1 MRASA
6 EATAAG
12 LTGAAGECAV
22 LSKLIDWPLLA
33 RLGWDPGRGVFAP
46 DAGDAVFGFTQCR
59 TAGCDQIA
67 ATNRFALC
75 YRCAGRWR
83 RSAAGIGLE
92 EFCQTAPEYAGK
104 IADRLCLVCRTA
116 GHQRPV
122 HWQGLCGACV
132 SVMGQRG
139 QSLAE
144 YLNGDDRFGPAVPRP
159 SFGNC
164 KVAAC
169 RRWAAHGTPAL
180 CASHYVRWISEGRPG
195 GEDPPGSWCARQ
207 RDYDADQKV
216 AVLGG
221 LTERARLEVLYGLQC
236 RAQAERRT
244 TVKVV
249 QMVASLLRAGP
260 APSVF
265 DVAIDHIDDDR
276 RLLVAFIRDR
286 VTLALATPETEADK
300 DDWDL
305 RVFGRRGEGL
315 HFSQIRQAWLKEGA
329 KRWAAERL
337 HTAEAAGHIERVVQ
351 NVAVFSQSLCRHR
364 PDLGAKPAA
373 LSRTDMLAFLND
385 LAHLETAGRLSRHG
399 RRSLQCG
406 VAMFLREAR
415 AMGLARPGG
424 PLSGLPE
431 DVVAGPGD
439 RVRDQRA
446 DPDGDGKALPQV
458 VVGQLL
464 APTALDLLE
473 AGHGTDVRAMVELQ
487 AEVGRRTSELCGLR
501 LDCLAFDE
509 VPGETGQMRAAPV
522 LVHDMPKVGVRGYH
536 LPIGAGAAAIITT
549 QQARVRARYP
559 GTPAAALALFPA
571 PQKNPRGVKAT
582 SGDLLSGHFRAWVDS
597 LPELAGPGGEPYDR
611 SGTTIYSWRHTYA
624 QRHAD
629 SGTPVEVLA
638 ALMGH
643 TQLTTTQGYYR
654 VTHKRKR
661 AAVDLLAKLQVDRSA
676 NRTRPAVERLL
687 EAEHTRD
694 AVGQVAVPFGT
705 CAEPTNVKA
714 RGQACPFR
722 HQCFG
727 CTHFHTDPSFLPEL
741 RAHLGRLLADTERLR
756 AAAPELEDWA
766 RDQAIPSAQEIAAVR
781 RIIDRCQQLVGSLPA
796 GERADVDEAISVAR
810 RSRAQ
815 LDTTVPVQFL
825 GVIGQPAPT
834 LFPNVHREQKPADD
848 T

>member
-1 MRASA
+1 MKARA
-6 EATAAG
+6 AARAVPV
-12 LTGAAGECAV
+12 TGAAGEGAV
-22 LSKLIDWPLLA
+22 LERLIDWPLLA

-46 DAGDAVFGFTQCR
+46 ASGDAVFGFTECR
-59 TAGCDQIA
+59 RGGCDRVA

-75 YRCAGRWR
+75 YRCAGQWR
-83 RSAAGIGLE
+83 RSAAGTSLG
-92 EFCQTAPEYAGK
+92 EFCQTAPEPAGK
-104 IADRLCLVCRTA
+104 LADRLCLVCRTP

-132 SVMGQRG
+132 SSMGQRG

-144 YLNGDDRFGPAVPRP
+144 YINGDGGFGPATPRS
-159 SFGNC
+159 SFGCC
-164 KVAAC
+164 KVTAC
-169 RRWAAHGTPAL
+169 KRWAAHGKPAL
-180 CASHYVRWISEGRPG
+180 CASHYVRWTREGRS

-207 RDYDADQKV
+207 RDYDADRRA
-216 AVLGG
+216 AVLGD

-236 RAQAERRT
+236 RAQAERQT
-244 TVKVV
+244 TLRVV

-265 DVAIDHIDDDR
+265 DVPTGHIDDER
-276 RLLVAFIRDR
+276 RLFVAFIRDR
-286 VTLALATPETEADK
+286 VTLALATPETEAAK

-305 RVFGRRGEGL
+305 RVFGRRGKGL
-315 HFSQIRQAWLKEGA
+315 HFGQIRQAWLKEAA

-351 NVAVFSQSLCRHR
+351 NVGAFSQSLCRHR
-364 PDLGAKPAA
+364 LDQGAEPAA
-373 LSRTDMLAFLND
+373 LSRTDVLAFLND

-399 RRSLQCG
+399 RRSLLCG

-415 AMGLARPGG
+415 AIGLARPGS
-424 PLSGLPE
+424 PLSGLPD
-431 DVVAGPGD
+431 DVAIAPGD
-439 RVRDQRA
+439 RIRGQRA
-446 DPDGDGKALPQV
+446 DPDGESRALPQV
-458 VVGQLL
+458 VADQLL
-464 APTALDLLE
+464 APAALDLLE

-487 AEVGRRTSELCGLR
+487 AEVGRRTGELCGLR
-501 LDCLAFDE
+501 WDCLAFDE
-509 VPGETGQMRAAPV
+509 VAGETGQMRAAPV
-522 LVHDMPKVGVRGYH
+522 LVHDMPKVSVRGYH
-536 LPIGAGAAAIITT
+536 LPIGADAAAIITA

-559 GTPAAALALFPA
+559 DTPAAALALFPA
-571 PQKNPRGVKAT
+571 PEKNPRGVKAT
-582 SGDLLSGHFRAWVDS
+582 SGDLLSGHFRIWVDS
-597 LPELAGPGGEPYDR
+597 LPDLAGPGGEPYDR
-611 SGTTIYSWRHTYA
+611 SSTTIYSWRHTYA

-643 TQLTTTQGYYR
+643 TRLTTTQIYYR

-661 AAVDLLAKLQVDRSA
+661 AAVDVLAALQVDRSA
-676 NRTRPAVERLL
+676 DRTRPAVERLL
-687 EAEHTRD
+687 EAEHARD

-741 RAHLGRLLADTERLR
+741 RAHLARLLADTERLR

-766 RDQAIPSAQEIAAVR
+766 RDQAIPSAQETAAVR
-781 RIIDRCQQLVGSLPA
+781 RIIDRCQQLLAGLPA
-796 GERADVDEAISVAR
+796 AERAEVDDAINVAR

-834 LFPNVHREQKPADD
+834 LFPNVHREQRPADD